1 MQLLRR
7 NPGLALKPLLY
18 GRPRMLE
25 RIFTAAPGV

>member
-25 RIFTAAPGV
+25 RI